1 MWKIYDN
8 KIFLFVELIDY
19 VMLRL
24 KLFDVLIEI
33 FKFLFDYKEIKC

>member
-33 FKFLFDYKEIKC
+33 FKFLLDYKEIKC